1 MPHISTALWRSPLL
15 NVKDIDMI
23 KYRLLLSVF
32 TVFFTAGIMAKE
44 LPEKFEWP
52 DGYQLAVSL
61 SFDDARHS
69 QIDTGLV
76 LFDKYD
82 AKATFYVVPDRVKER
97 LEGWKQ
103 AVVNGHEIGNHTL
116 YHPCTGNLDWVK
128 PDNTIENYTLKRM
141 RAELLDANQ
150 QIQQLLGTTPESFAY
165 TCGDVTV
172 GHGFN
177 NKSYIPVVAEFF
189 TSGRGWQNEA
199 ANNPEKVDMA
209 HVLSMKMD
217 DMSFENITA
226 IIEQARKK
234 GYWLV
239 LAGHEIGQEDGAYT
253 TRTAML
259 ERLLAYVQ
267 DKKNKIWIAPVGT
280 ISQYIRNNRKN

>member
-1 MPHISTALWRSPLL
+1 
-15 NVKDIDMI
+15 MI
-23 KYRLLLSVF
+23 KYQLLLIVF
-32 TVFFTAGIMAKE
+32 TMFFNCAVMAKE

-52 DGYQLAVSL
+52 DGNQAALSL

-69 QIDTGLV
+69 QIDTGLA

-82 AKATFYVVPDRVKER
+82 AKVTFYVVPDRVRER

-103 AVVNGHEIGNHTL
+103 AVVNGHEIGNHTIH
-116 YHPCTGNLDWVK
+116 HPCTGNFDWVT
-128 PDNTIENYTLKRM
+128 PDNAIENYTLKRM

-150 QIQQLLGTTPESFAY
+150 QIQELLGTTPESFAY

-172 GHGFN
+172 GRGLN
-177 NKSYIPVVAEFF
+177 NKSYIPVVAELF

-217 DMSFENITA
+217 DMSFENIRA

-234 GYWLV
+234 GYWVV
-239 LAGHEIGQEDGAYT
+239 LAGHEIGQDDGAYT

-259 ERLLAYVQ
+259 ERLLSYAQ
-267 DKKNKIWIAPVGT
+267 DKKNKIWIAPAGT
-280 ISQYIRNNRKN
+280 ISQYIKNKRKK

>member
-1 MPHISTALWRSPLL
+1 
-15 NVKDIDMI
+15 MI
-23 KYRLLLSVF
+23 KYRLLLTVF
-32 TVFFTAGIMAKE
+32 TLFFNHSIIAKE

-52 DGYQLAVSL
+52 DGNQLALSL

-76 LFDKYD
+76 LFDKYK
-82 AKATFYVVPDRVKER
+82 AKATFYVVPDRVRER

-116 YHPCTGNLDWVK
+116 YHPCSGNLDWVK
-128 PDNTIENYTLKRM
+128 ANNTIENYTLKKM

-150 QIQQLLGTTPESFAY
+150 QIQQLLATTPESFAY
-165 TCGDVTV
+165 TCGDTTV
-172 GHGFN
+172 GRGLN
-177 NKSYIPVVAEFF
+177 NKSYIPVVAELFS
-189 TSGRGWQNEA
+189 SGRGWQNEA

-226 IIEQARKK
+226 MIEQARKK

-239 LAGHEIGQEDGAYT
+239 LAGHEIGEDEGAYT

-259 ERLLAYVQ
+259 EKLLAYTR

-280 ISQYIRNNRKN
+280 VSQYIRNNRKN

>member
-1 MPHISTALWRSPLL
+1 
-15 NVKDIDMI
+15 MI
-23 KYRLLLSVF
+23 KYRSLLIVF
-32 TVFFTAGIMAKE
+32 TVLFAVSIVAKE

-52 DGYQLAVSL
+52 DGNQLALSL

-76 LFDKYD
+76 LLDKYK
-82 AKATFYVVPDRVKER
+82 AKATFYVVPDRVRER

-116 YHPCTGNLDWVK
+116 YHPCSGNLDWVK
-128 PDNTIENYTLKRM
+128 ANNTIENYTLKKM

-150 QIQQLLGTTPESFAY
+150 QIQQLLATTPQSFAY
-165 TCGDVTV
+165 TCGDTTV
-172 GHGFN
+172 GRGLN
-177 NKSYIPVVAEFF
+177 NKSYIPVVAELFS
-189 TSGRGWQNEA
+189 SGRGWQNEA

-226 IIEQARKK
+226 MIEQARKK

-239 LAGHEIGQEDGAYT
+239 LAGHEIGEDEGAYT

-259 ERLLAYVQ
+259 EKLLAYAQ

-280 ISQYIRNNRKN
+280 VSQYVRNNRKN

>member
-1 MPHISTALWRSPLL
+1 
-15 NVKDIDMI
+15 MI
-23 KYRLLLSVF
+23 KLHLLLIVF
-32 TVFFTAGIMAKE
+32 TMFFYNCAVIAKE

-52 DGYQLAVSL
+52 DEYQAALSL

-82 AKATFYVVPDRVKER
+82 AKVTFYVVPDRVKER

-103 AVVNGHEIGNHTL
+103 AVANGHEIGNHTL
-116 YHPCTGNLDWVK
+116 YHPCTGNFDWVRA
-128 PDNTIENYTLKRM
+128 DNTIENYTLKRM

-165 TCGDVTV
+165 TCGDTTV
-172 GHGFN
+172 GRGLA
-177 NKSYIPVVAEFF
+177 NKSYIPVVAELF

-217 DMSFENITA
+217 DMSFENIRA

-239 LAGHEIGQEDGAYT
+239 LAGHEIGQEDSAYT
-253 TRTAML
+253 SRTAML
-259 ERLLAYVQ
+259 ERLLAYAQ

-280 ISQYIRNNRKN
+280 ISQYIKNNRKN